1 MNKFVAATALIVK
14 IDLEMVEL
22 ASVSDPR
29 DMKQLRI
36 TTGPVTTV
44 GDNPIVIAPS
54 TTFRKPLRR
63 IERKIG
69 FKYATDWKYLLKGT
83 PVTFDYSITKAG
95 ELSMPYRDA
104 PETEWFESTGKAIH
118 VLDLIDVSREDTKVL
133 ASICDEFILG
143 IDEAMDNSMDPIGFT
158 GSKVYDEKS
167 DPVADEPKAPR
178 GK

>member
-1 MNKFVAATALIVK
+1 MNKFVEATATIVK
-14 IDLEMVEL
+14 IDLEMVDL
-22 ASVSDPR
+22 ASVNDPR

-69 FKYATDWKYLLKGT
+69 FKYAADWKYLLKGT
-83 PVTFDYSITKAG
+83 PITFDYSITKAG

-104 PETEWFESTGKAIH
+104 PEEEWFESTGKAIH
-118 VLDLIDVSREDTKVL
+118 VLDLIDVSREDTKAL

-143 IDEAMDNSMDPIGFT
+143 MDDTMDNSIDPFSSFKGA
-158 GSKVYDEKS
+158 SPDPKS
-167 DPVADEPKAPR
+167 DIPEDLPRAPR

>member
-1 MNKFVAATALIVK
+1 MNKFVAATAVIVK
-14 IDLEMVEL
+14 IDLEMVDL

-83 PVTFDYSITKAG
+83 PITFDYSITKAG

-104 PETEWFESTGKAIH
+104 PEEEWFESTGKAIH
-118 VLDLIDVSREDTKVL
+118 VLDFIDVSREDIKEL
-133 ASICDEFILG
+133 ANVCDEFILG
-143 IDEAMDNSMDPIGFT
+143 IDEAMDNSIDPISSFKGINM
-158 GSKVYDEKS
+158 EPQS
-167 DPVADEPKAPR
+167 DPAEDAPKAPR

>member
-14 IDLEMVEL
+14 IDLEMVDL

-36 TTGPVTTV
+36 TTGSVTTI

-54 TTFRKPLRR
+54 TTFRKPLRK

-69 FKYATDWKYLLKGT
+69 FKYSTDWKYLLKGT
-83 PVTFDYSITKAG
+83 PITFDYSITKAG

-118 VLDLIDVSREDTKVL
+118 VLDLIDVSREDTKEL
-133 ASICDEFILG
+133 AKVCDEFILG
-143 IDEAMDNSMDPIGFT
+143 IDEAMDNSIDPISSFKGIT
-158 GSKVYDEKS
+158 I
-167 DPVADEPKAPR
+167 DPTFDSTEDAPKAPR

>member
-14 IDLEMVEL
+14 IDLEMVDL
-22 ASVSDPR
+22 ASVNDPR

-95 ELSMPYRDA
+95 EMCAPYEGA

-118 VLDLIDVSREDTKVL
+118 VLDLIDVNREDTKVL

-143 IDEAMDNSMDPIGFT
+143 IDEAMDNAIDPISSFKGI
-158 GSKVYDEKS
+158 KVESQS
-167 DPVADEPKAPR
+167 DPAEDAPKAPR